1 MRFSDRLLVLY
12 THAGLIES
20 HTSTSALVN
29 GRTRTDSPSRI
40 GRAFSRLCQ
49 NTGKDLPEL
58 VDANL
63 CRKANPNYCG
73 TSYKVSQSAW
83 GIVSD
88 PQKGHLE

>member
-1 MRFSDRLLVLY
+1 MDEL
-12 THAGLIES
+12 
-20 HTSTSALVN
+20 
-29 GRTRTDSPSRI
+29 
-40 GRAFSRLCQ
+40 FSRLCQ

-83 GIVSD
+83 GIVQIRRRD
-88 PQKGHLE
+88 I